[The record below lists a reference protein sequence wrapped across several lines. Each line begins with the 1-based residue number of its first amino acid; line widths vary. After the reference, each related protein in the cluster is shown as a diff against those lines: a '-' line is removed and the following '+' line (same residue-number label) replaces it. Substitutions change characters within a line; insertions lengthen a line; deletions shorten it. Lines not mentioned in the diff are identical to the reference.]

1 MMDHTLTLF
10 FSLDV
15 TEQSV
20 TSPVTTDQDPVTT
33 DQDPEMMP
41 STPMFNPRMNS
52 TVATGKRLRSPSA
65 SPEYEVELLLVSEHL
80 AATGIVEQED
90 T

>member
-20 TSPVTTDQDPVTT
+20 TSPVTT

-80 AATGIVEQED
+80 AAIGIVEQED